1 MRRAIGV
8 FLLLALA
15 LSLCAC
21 GGRADAELDGE
32 ALLKELLSS
41 DAFSQTLDELPS
53 GKAEVFYSI
62 PADKLS
68 AAAMYH
74 APGVSKEQAA
84 VFTAADE
91 TAARE
96 IVTILQGL
104 LEEWI
109 ESDRSYAPAEVP
121 KMEKAILR
129 QSGDKVILVVAN
141 APDTA
146 SRIVDKYL

>member
-1 MRRAIGV
+1 MKRAISV
-8 FLLLALA
+8 LLLLALT
-15 LSLCAC
+15 LGLCAC
-21 GGRADAELDGE
+21 GGSAAELDGE
-32 ALLKELLSS
+32 ALLKELLGS
-41 DAFSQTLDELPS
+41 DAFSQTLDELPA
-53 GKAEVFYSI
+53 GKAEVFYSV

-68 AAAMYH
+68 GALMYH

-84 VFTAADE
+84 VFTAVDE
-91 TAARE
+91 AAARE
-96 IVTILQGL
+96 IVSILQGL

-121 KMEKAILR
+121 KMEKAVLR

-146 SRIVDKYL
+146 SHIVDKYL